1 MFKYIKKR
9 FVERVIRNNEGFL
22 NFLIPAAMGIGSMV
36 AGGMGASKANAEA
49 RARNIA
55 RATGIKFSPWTGYK
69 AGEKAEGQSMLGGI
83 LGGGLQGVMSGIGLA
98 NAMGIGGGQGSNFS
112 PYSGGY
118 NQPQLTNYN
127 YNQDP
132 RQFWGM

>member
-1 MFKYIKKR
+1 MFKYIKDR

-36 AGGMGASKANAEA
+36 AGGIGASKANAEA
-49 RARNIA
+49 YRRNMA
-55 RATGIKFSPWTGYK
+55 RATGIKYSPWTGYRP
-69 AGEKAEGQSMLGGI
+69 GEKAEGQSVLGGV
-83 LGGGLQGVMSGIGLA
+83 LGGGLQGAMSGMSLT
-98 NAMGIGGGQGSNFS
+98 NALGVGGQGGSFS
-112 PYSGGY
+112 PYGGGG